1 MSAIQV
7 VHKNGQFIFTLC
19 SEEKFVIYV
28 SPPYDRGRRRGGG
41 GGSGGGRDWLQGS
54 AWASCSKISY
64 GKSGIGRCHIS
75 HHCRTIDFSVAL
87 VIKSD

>member
-7 VHKNGQFIFTLC
+7 VYKNGQFIFAMC

-41 GGSGGGRDWLQGS
+41 VVVV
-54 AWASCSKISY
+54 
-64 GKSGIGRCHIS
+64 GIGCNDLPGLLAQKFPMER
-75 HHCRTIDFSVAL
+75 VA
-87 VIKSD
+87 